1 MVAKDGVG
9 TAAKSGSG
17 GSATMSAYIA
27 AVAQDRSW
35 RISSALSWP
44 APMASNDGNA
54 KPINP
59 PAAGMIVALNPTSPA
74 SKRSARCWAF
84 LILPRAAVTLSA
96 ASLSENA
103 MHARPT
109 PVRICSAR
117 SFHSRIFASAGSR
130 EQSKQLVTVN
140 STLTA
145 VGVPSESSARIRHVP
160 GIRLG
165 PSMGWMMLPIPTM
178 SLGDPQAGRSQLP
191 SAGSSTVAST
201 MQTRPPLMSEVT

>member
-9 TAAKSGSG
+9 TTSKSGSG

-59 PAAGMIVALNPTSPA
+59 PAAGMIVAVNPTSPA

-96 ASLSENA
+96 ASLTENA

-117 SFHSRIFASAGSR
+117 VLPLAHLRERGLARAVEAAGDGELDADRGRRALGVLGQDPPRAGDQARPLDGLDDAADPDDVVGGSPGG
-130 EQSKQLVTVN
+130 SVAA
-140 STLTA
+140 A
-145 VGVPSESSARIRHVP
+145 VGGA
-160 GIRLG
+160 
-165 PSMGWMMLPIPTM
+165 
-178 SLGDPQAGRSQLP
+178 
-191 SAGSSTVAST
+191 STVAST